1 MVLTAEN
8 GDQISRVYF
17 GVFVIANVT
26 WQNTQAPVQ
35 GAKFLALHWAVLV
48 SRQLI
53 LRRI

>member
-8 GDQISRVYF
+8 RDQISPVYF

-26 WQNTQAPVQ
+26 WQNTKAPVQ

-53 LRRI
+53 LRLI